1 MKRYTITKGSFLD
14 HDEDGKPVTREV
26 GEQIELED
34 DVAAA
39 HADKLQPVKAEQTS
53 APEGEA

>member
-1 MKRYTITKGSFLD
+1 MKLYTITKGSFVD
-14 HDEDGKPVTREV
+14 RDEEGQPVTRHA

-39 HADKLQPVKAEQTS
+39 HADKLQAVEAEQTS